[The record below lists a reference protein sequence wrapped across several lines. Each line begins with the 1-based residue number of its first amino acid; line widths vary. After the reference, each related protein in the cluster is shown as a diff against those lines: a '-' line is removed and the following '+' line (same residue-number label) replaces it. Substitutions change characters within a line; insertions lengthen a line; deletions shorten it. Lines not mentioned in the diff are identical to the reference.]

1 MITIKAD
8 KKTKKKLK
16 EEDKKLTYE
25 ILKELN
31 IGDTLSN
38 EEDIEKEE
46 VKVNRKKIL
55 FLRKEFVYLFL
66 VLFVIFGG
74 YSGARILLW
83 SNDARS
89 TEKQIEKI
97 NNEVNVE
104 EVKDTSETIIV
115 NPPKEEEVQR
125 ENPYWDYIKMN
136 LINVDFSKLKS
147 INSDTVGWIKV
158 NGTNINYP
166 FVQTNDNTYYLKK
179 DFNKKYNSAGWVFMD
194 YRNDATNFDQ
204 NTIIYAHSRYNQTMF
219 GSLKNVIKEEW
230 YDNKDNKYI
239 TFITENEYQTYQIFS
254 IYQTEKEDYYI
265 QTEFSDDEFSKF
277 INTIKQRSKKDFNVN
292 VSNEDTLLTLS
303 TCANNNKYRVVLHSV
318 RVK

>member
-16 EEDKKLTYE
+16 EED
-25 ILKELN
+25 
-31 IGDTLSN
+31 
-38 EEDIEKEE
+38 IEKKEAI
-46 VKVNRKKIL
+46 VNHKKIF

-147 INSDTVGWIKV
+147 INIGSVIEKMGFPK
-158 NGTNINYP
+158 NY
-166 FVQTNDNTYYLKK
+166 K
-179 DFNKKYNSAGWVFMD
+179 DIM
-194 YRNDATNFDQ
+194 
-204 NTIIYAHSRYNQTMF
+204 
-219 GSLKNVIKEEW
+219 
-230 YDNKDNKYI
+230 YI
-239 TFITENEYQTYQIFS
+239 E
-254 IYQTEKEDYYI
+254 
-265 QTEFSDDEFSKF
+265 
-277 INTIKQRSKKDFNVN
+277 
-292 VSNEDTLLTLS
+292 
-303 TCANNNKYRVVLHSV
+303 
-318 RVK
+318 

>member
-97 NNEVNVE
+97 M
-104 EVKDTSETIIV
+104 K
-115 NPPKEEEVQR
+115 
-125 ENPYWDYIKMN
+125 
-136 LINVDFSKLKS
+136 
-147 INSDTVGWIKV
+147 
-158 NGTNINYP
+158 
-166 FVQTNDNTYYLKK
+166 
-179 DFNKKYNSAGWVFMD
+179 
-194 YRNDATNFDQ
+194 
-204 NTIIYAHSRYNQTMF
+204 
-219 GSLKNVIKEEW
+219 
-230 YDNKDNKYI
+230 
-239 TFITENEYQTYQIFS
+239 
-254 IYQTEKEDYYI
+254 
-265 QTEFSDDEFSKF
+265 
-277 INTIKQRSKKDFNVN
+277 
-292 VSNEDTLLTLS
+292 
-303 TCANNNKYRVVLHSV
+303 
-318 RVK
+318 